1 MTSVRFVFP
10 KPRLNELLRQP
21 GGLPVAEALERAQ
34 KNLEAIKPTCVA
46 ELMALLELCEASYWN
61 LKDAYDEPAVTEL
74 YSLAV
79 KGIGAGEVCG
89 VPPVDIALTS
99 FCDLL
104 DHLRTLKRYDHDA
117 VGVHVRAWRLLMSAE
132 LPKAGAEAILEG
144 LLKVSRRYAG
154 EARAAASAA

>member
-10 KPRLNELLRQP
+10 KPRLDELLRTP

-34 KNLEAIKPTCVA
+34 KNLESIKPTCMA
-46 ELMALLELCEASYWN
+46 ELSALLELCEASYWN

-79 KGIGAGEVCG
+79 RGIGAGQVCG
-89 VPPVDIALTS
+89 VPSVDTALTS

-117 VGVHVRAWRLLMSAE
+117 VGVHVRAWRLLMTDG
-132 LPKAGAEAILEG
+132 LPGAGAEQVLDG
-144 LLKVSRRYAG
+144 LLKVSRRYSA
-154 EARAAASAA
+154 EAKAATAA

>member
-10 KPRLNELLRQP
+10 KPRLNELLRMP

-34 KNLEAIKPTCVA
+34 KNLESIKPTCMA

-61 LKDAYDEPAVTEL
+61 LKDNYDEPAVTEL

-89 VPPVDIALTS
+89 TPPVDVALTS

-104 DHLRTLKRYDHDA
+104 DHLRTLKRYDHEA
-117 VGVHVRAWRLLMSAE
+117 VGVHVRAWRLLMSAG
-132 LPKAGAEAILEG
+132 LPAAGSEQILDG
-144 LLKVSRRYAG
+144 LLKVSRRYAA
-154 EARAAASAA
+154 EAKAASAA

>member
-10 KPRLNELLRQP
+10 KPRLNELLRSP

-34 KNLEAIKPTCVA
+34 ANLETIKPTCTA
-46 ELMALLELCEASYWN
+46 ELMALLELCEAAYWN
-61 LKDAYDEPAVTEL
+61 LKDEYDEPAVTEL

-89 VPPVDIALTS
+89 LPPVDVALTS

-117 VGVHVRAWRLLMSAE
+117 VGVHVRAWRLLMTSD
-132 LPKAGAEAILEG
+132 LPEAGARQILDG
-144 LLKVSRRYAG
+144 LLKVSGRYAA
-154 EARAAASAA
+154 EAKAAADAA